1 LKSWHFISTASWLWR
16 HIDHMTIID
25 KQRIAAVR
33 TLEARGYDFNDPANF
48 EGDALHALLLSRA
61 LELVGCTEGSP
72 EEAELEAIA
81 DAIEGYEAIRWPD
94 GKAPG
99 GKAELD

>member
-1 LKSWHFISTASWLWR
+1 
-16 HIDHMTIID
+16 MTIID

-33 TLEARGYDFNDPANF
+33 ALEARGYVFNDPAAF
-48 EGDALHALLLSRA
+48 EGDALHALLVLRA
-61 LELVGCTEGSP
+61 DELVGCTEGSP

-94 GKAPG
+94 GKVPG
-99 GKAELD
+99 RKGQL